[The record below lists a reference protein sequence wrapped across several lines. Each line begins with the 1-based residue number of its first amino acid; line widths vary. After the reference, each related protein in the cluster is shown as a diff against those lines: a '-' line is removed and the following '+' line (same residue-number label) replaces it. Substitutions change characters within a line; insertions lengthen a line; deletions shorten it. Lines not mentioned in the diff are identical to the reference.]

1 MVEKTARSAI
11 LNELCQSN
19 EVALAYELS
28 AFKGR
33 YELFATRIWIM
44 VCRPYVKM
52 CRFRDGIELL
62 KLLNVMY

>member
-1 MVEKTARSAI
+1 MTLYKENGGKTARSAVF

-33 YELFATRIWIM
+33 YELFA
-44 VCRPYVKM
+44 Y
-52 CRFRDGIELL
+52 GEYELWPAGH
-62 KLLNVMY
+62 MI